1 MTDKYALELKD
12 LSVAYRVGRR
22 DLAVLRNVNL
32 TIKAGEAYGLV
43 GESGCGKSTVALSV
57 VRYLPRNGSITGGSI
72 ALDGQDV
79 MTLNNE
85 ALRHARA
92 DSVSMVY
99 QDPGKA
105 LNPSLRIG
113 RQLTEIFELGGVT
126 GKTAEDRAIAL
137 LNRVRISDP
146 PSVMQRYPHQLS
158 GGMQQRVAIAMAL
171 ANDPSM
177 LILDEPTTGLDA
189 TVEAEVLDLIA
200 QLRQELSA
208 SILFISHNLAVV
220 SNMCDRVGVL
230 YAGMLV
236 EEGPTDVVFNDPR
249 HPYTVALLR
258 CLPRGGR
265 RKHQGRLDTIPGFL
279 PGIGADIKG
288 CAFADRCA
296 LADDRCRR
304 ELPPLY
310 DLSDARGRRLSRCF
324 YYDKAQ
330 ALPRAAPSNLAPA
343 PKQEAAPVLRVAG
356 LNKTYGSHG
365 GHPLRAVKDVS
376 LDLRSGETLGLVGE
390 SGSGKTTLAK
400 LLLGLVPPDDG
411 GTIELEGKALPPKLE
426 KRGDDQVKAMQI
438 VFQNPDSALNRSH
451 SIRHIL
457 GRALKRLA
465 GLSGK
470 ALETHLEDLVRS
482 VRLTERHLAVKP
494 RQLSGGL
501 KQRVAIARAFAGD
514 PRIVVCDEPTSAL
527 DVSVQAAILNLLADL
542 QSQQDVSYI
551 FISHDLG
558 VVRYLSDKIAVLYL
572 GRIMEF
578 GPSEAVF
585 SGPHHPYTEALLSAV
600 PKIDRMESTRIRLDG
615 EIPSAANPPNGC
627 VFHTR
632 CPRKI
637 GAVCETLEPDLV
649 EAEPGHAIR
658 CHIPYT
664 ELTALQN
671 RKNEASESFLRTRV
685 VENLNSK
692 GIGAKQL
699 SGLISSQ
706 HD

>member
-1 MTDKYALELKD
+1 MERSMTEKNALELND
-12 LSVAYRVGRR
+12 LSVAYRVGGRNR
-22 DLAVLRNVNL
+22 AVLRNVSL
-32 TIKAGEAYGLV
+32 TIGRGEAYGLV
-43 GESGCGKSTVALSV
+43 GESGCGKSTAALSV

-79 MTLNNE
+79 MKLDAE
-85 ALRHARA
+85 ALRRARA
-92 DSVSMVY
+92 ESVSMVY

-113 RQLTEIFELGGVT
+113 RQLTEIFELGGVS
-126 GKTAEDRAIAL
+126 GQAASDKAIAM

-146 PSVMQRYPHQLS
+146 ASVMQRYPHQLS

-200 QLRQELSA
+200 QLRRELSA

-236 EEGPTDVVFNDPR
+236 EQGSTKDVFNNPR

-258 CLPRGGR
+258 CLPRGGQ
-265 RKHQGRLDTIPGFL
+265 RKDQGRLDTIPGFL
-279 PGIGADIKG
+279 PGIGANIVG

-296 LADDRCRR
+296 LATERCRS
-304 ELPPLY
+304 EPPPLY
-310 DLSDARGRRLSRCF
+310 ELADGGGGVRLSRCH
-324 YYDKAQ
+324 YHDKAQ
-330 ALPRAAPSNLAPA
+330 TLPRATPAEIPAVA
-343 PKQEAAPVLRVAG
+343 PKQAPPVLQVEG
-356 LNKTYGSHG
+356 LNKTYASHG
-365 GHPLRAVKDVS
+365 RPLRAVKDVS
-376 LDLRSGETLGLVGE
+376 VSLGPGETLGLVGE
-390 SGSGKTTLAK
+390 SGSGKTTFAR
-400 LLLGLVPPDDG
+400 LLLGLVPPDEG
-411 GTIELEGKALPPKLE
+411 GSIELEGQQLAPRLASRSE
-426 KRGDDQVKAMQI
+426 DQVKAVQI

-457 GRALKRLA
+457 GRALKRLG
-465 GLSGK
+465 GLTGK
-470 ALETHLEDLVRS
+470 TLDTRLEELVRS
-482 VRLTERHLAVKP
+482 VRLTDRHLAVKP

-542 QSQQDVSYI
+542 QSKQDVSYI

-600 PKIDRMESTRIRLDG
+600 PKLDRTESARIRLDG
-615 EIPSAANPPNGC
+615 EIPSAANPPTGC

-637 GAVCETLEPDLV
+637 GAICETQEPQLT
-649 EAEPGHAIR
+649 EAQPGHTIR
-658 CHIPYT
+658 CHIPYA
-664 ELTALQN
+664 ELARLQI
-671 RKNEASESFLRTRV
+671 
-685 VENLNSK
+685 VEP
-692 GIGAKQL
+692 A
-699 SGLISSQ
+699 
-706 HD
+706 

>member
-1 MTDKYALELKD
+1 MTNSAKAENALELID
-12 LSVAYRVGRR
+12 LSVAYRVAGRNR
-22 DLAVLRNVNL
+22 AVLRNLSL
-32 TIKAGEAYGLV
+32 TIGQGEAYGLV
-43 GESGCGKSTVALSV
+43 GESGCGKSTVALTV
-57 VRYLPRNGSITGGSI
+57 VRYLPRNGSITGGAIS
-72 ALDGQDV
+72 LDGQNV
-79 MTLNNE
+79 MKLDAE
-85 ALRHARA
+85 ALRRARA
-92 DSVSMVY
+92 ESVSMVY

-105 LNPSLRIG
+105 LNPSIRVG
-113 RQLTEIFELGGVT
+113 RQLTEIFELGGVSGRAAT
-126 GKTAEDRAIAL
+126 DRAIAM

-146 PSVMQRYPHQLS
+146 VSVMQRYPHQLS

-236 EEGPTDVVFNDPR
+236 EEGPTEVVFNDPR

-258 CLPRGGR
+258 CLPRGGQ
-265 RKHQGRLDTIPGFL
+265 RKDQGRLDTIPGFL

-296 LADDRCRR
+296 LADDPCRS

-310 DLSDARGRRLSRCF
+310 DLGGRLSRCF
-324 YYDKAQ
+324 HHDKAQ
-330 ALPRAAPSNLAPA
+330 ALPRATPSDVAPA
-343 PKQEAAPVLRVAG
+343 PKPAAAPVLRVAG
-356 LNKTYGSHG
+356 LNKTYSSHG
-365 GHPLRAVKDVS
+365 HALRAVKDVS
-376 LDLRSGETLGLVGE
+376 VDLRPGETLGLVGE
-390 SGSGKTTLAK
+390 SGSGKTTFAR
-400 LLLGLVPPDDG
+400 LLLGLVPPDEG
-411 GTIELEGKALPPKLE
+411 GTIELEGKALAPRLE
-426 KRGDDQVKAMQI
+426 NRSDDQIKAMQI

-451 SIRHIL
+451 SIRHLI

-470 ALETHLEDLVRS
+470 ALEARLNDLVRS
-482 VRLTERHLAVKP
+482 VRLTDRHLAVKP

-501 KQRVAIARAFAGD
+501 KQRVAIARAFAGN

-542 QSQQDVSYI
+542 QSKEDVSYI
-551 FISHDLG
+551 FISHDLA

-572 GRIMEF
+572 GRIMEL
-578 GPSEAVF
+578 GPSEDVF

-600 PKIDRMESTRIRLDG
+600 PKLDQTDTARIRLDG
-615 EIPSAANPPNGC
+615 EIPSATSPPSGC

-637 GAVCETLEPDLV
+637 GPICEQQEPPLG
-649 EAEPGHAIR
+649 EAQPGHSIR
-658 CHIPYT
+658 CHIPYSELARLQRAVVT
-664 ELTALQN
+664 EPA
-671 RKNEASESFLRTRV
+671 
-685 VENLNSK
+685 
-692 GIGAKQL
+692 
-699 SGLISSQ
+699 
-706 HD
+706 

>member
-1 MTDKYALELKD
+1 MTNSAKAKNALELTD
-12 LSVAYRVGRR
+12 LSVAYRVAGRNR
-22 DLAVLRNVNL
+22 AVLRNLSL
-32 TIKAGEAYGLV
+32 TIAQGETYGLV
-43 GESGCGKSTVALSV
+43 GESGCGKSTVALTV
-57 VRYLPRNGSITGGSI
+57 VRYLPRNGSITGGAIS
-72 ALDGQDV
+72 LDGQDV
-79 MTLNNE
+79 MRLDAE
-85 ALRHARA
+85 ALRQARA
-92 DSVSMVY
+92 ESVSMVY

-105 LNPSLRIG
+105 LNPSIRVG
-113 RQLTEIFELGGVT
+113 RQLTEIFELGGVSGQAAT
-126 GKTAEDRAIAL
+126 DRAIAM

-146 PSVMQRYPHQLS
+146 VSVMQRYPHQLS

-236 EEGPTDVVFNDPR
+236 EEGPTEVVFNDPR

-258 CLPRGGR
+258 CLPRGGQ
-265 RKHQGRLDTIPGFL
+265 RKDQGRLDTIPGFL
-279 PGIGADIKG
+279 PGIGVDIKG

-296 LADDRCRR
+296 LADDRCRS

-310 DLSDARGRRLSRCF
+310 DLGGRLSRCF
-324 YYDKAQ
+324 HHDKAQ
-330 ALPRAAPSNLAPA
+330 ALPRTTPSDVAPA
-343 PKQEAAPVLRVAG
+343 PKAAEAPVLRVAG
-356 LNKTYGSHG
+356 LNKTYASHG
-365 GHPLRAVKDVS
+365 HALRAVKDVS
-376 LDLRSGETLGLVGE
+376 LDLRPGETLGLVGE
-390 SGSGKTTLAK
+390 SGSGKTTFAR
-400 LLLGLVPPDDG
+400 LLLGLVPPDEG
-411 GTIELEGKALPPKLE
+411 GTIELEGKALAPRLE
-426 KRGDDQVKAMQI
+426 NRSDDQIKAMQI

-451 SIRHIL
+451 SIRHLI

-470 ALETHLEDLVRS
+470 ALEARLNDLVRS
-482 VRLTERHLAVKP
+482 VRLTDRHLAVKP

-542 QSQQDVSYI
+542 QSKEDVSYI
-551 FISHDLG
+551 FISHDLA

-572 GRIMEF
+572 GRIMEL
-578 GPSEAVF
+578 GPSEDVF

-600 PKIDRMESTRIRLDG
+600 PKLDQTETARIRLDG
-615 EIPSAANPPNGC
+615 EIPSATNPPSGC

-637 GAVCETLEPDLV
+637 GPICEQQEPPLS
-649 EAEPGHAIR
+649 EAQAGHSIR
-658 CHIPYT
+658 CHIPYA
-664 ELTALQN
+664 ELARLQ
-671 RKNEASESFLRTRV
+671 RAV
-685 VENLNSK
+685 VIEP
-692 GIGAKQL
+692 A
-699 SGLISSQ
+699 
-706 HD
+706 

>member
-1 MTDKYALELKD
+1 MTNSAKAENALEVTD
-12 LSVAYRVGRR
+12 LSVAYRVAGRNR
-22 DLAVLRNVNL
+22 AVLRNLSL
-32 TIKAGEAYGLV
+32 TIGQGEAYGLV
-43 GESGCGKSTVALSV
+43 GESGCGKSTVALTV
-57 VRYLPRNGSITGGSI
+57 VRYLPRNGSITGGTIS
-72 ALDGQDV
+72 LDGQNV
-79 MTLNNE
+79 MKLDAE
-85 ALRHARA
+85 ALRRARA
-92 DSVSMVY
+92 ESVSMVY

-105 LNPSLRIG
+105 LNPSIRVG
-113 RQLTEIFELGGVT
+113 RQLTEIFELGGISGQAAT
-126 GKTAEDRAIAL
+126 DRAIAM

-146 PSVMQRYPHQLS
+146 MSVMQRYPHQLS

-236 EEGPTDVVFNDPR
+236 EEGPTEVVFNDPR

-258 CLPRGGR
+258 CLPRGGQ
-265 RKHQGRLDTIPGFL
+265 RKDQGRLDTIPGFL

-296 LADDRCRR
+296 LADDRCRS

-310 DLSDARGRRLSRCF
+310 DLGGRLSRCF
-324 YYDKAQ
+324 HHDKAQ
-330 ALPRAAPSNLAPA
+330 ALPRATPSNVAPV
-343 PKQEAAPVLRVAG
+343 PKAAAAPVLRVTG
-356 LNKTYGSHG
+356 LNKTYASHG
-365 GHPLRAVKDVS
+365 HALRAVKDVS
-376 LDLRSGETLGLVGE
+376 LDLRPGETLGLVGE
-390 SGSGKTTLAK
+390 SGSGKTTFAR
-400 LLLGLVPPDDG
+400 LLLGLVPPDAG
-411 GTIELEGKALPPKLE
+411 GTIELEGKALAPRLE
-426 KRGDDQVKAMQI
+426 NRSDDQIKAMQI

-451 SIRHIL
+451 SIRHLI

-470 ALETHLEDLVRS
+470 ALEARLNDLVRS
-482 VRLTERHLAVKP
+482 VRLTDRHLAVKP

-542 QSQQDVSYI
+542 QSKEDVSYI
-551 FISHDLG
+551 FISHDLA

-572 GRIMEF
+572 GRIMEL
-578 GPSEAVF
+578 GPSEEVF

-600 PKIDRMESTRIRLDG
+600 PKLDQTETARIRLDG
-615 EIPSAANPPNGC
+615 EIPSATNPPSGC

-637 GAVCETLEPDLV
+637 GPICEQQEPPLS
-649 EAEPGHAIR
+649 EAQPGHSIR
-658 CHIPYT
+658 CHIPYAELARLQRAAVT
-664 ELTALQN
+664 EPA
-671 RKNEASESFLRTRV
+671 
-685 VENLNSK
+685 
-692 GIGAKQL
+692 
-699 SGLISSQ
+699 
-706 HD
+706 

>member
-1 MTDKYALELKD
+1 MTEPSHAANALELKD

-22 DLAVLRNVNL
+22 DRAVLRNVNL

-72 ALDGQDV
+72 ALDGKDV
-79 MTLNNE
+79 MKLDAE
-85 ALRHARA
+85 ALRRARA

-113 RQLTEIFELGGVT
+113 RQLTEIFELAGIT
-126 GKTAEDRAIAL
+126 GQAATDKATAM

-146 PSVMQRYPHQLS
+146 VSVMQRYPHQLS

-189 TVEAEVLDLIA
+189 TVEAEVLDLIG
-200 QLRQELSA
+200 QLRRELSA

-236 EEGPTDVVFNDPR
+236 EDGSTKDVFNDPR

-258 CLPRGGR
+258 CLPRGGQ
-265 RKHQGRLDTIPGFL
+265 RKDQGRLDTIPGFL
-279 PGIGADIKG
+279 PGIGATIVG

-296 LADDRCRR
+296 LATERCRT
-304 ELPPLY
+304 EPPPLY
-310 DLSDARGRRLSRCF
+310 DLGDGRLSRCH
-324 YYDKAQ
+324 YHDNAQ
-330 ALPRAAPSNLAPA
+330 ALPRTTPA
-343 PKQEAAPVLRVAG
+343 DVPTAQPKQAPPVLQVEG
-356 LNKTYGSHG
+356 LNKTYASH

-376 LDLRSGETLGLVGE
+376 VSLRPGETLGLVGE
-390 SGSGKTTLAK
+390 SGSGKTTFAR
-400 LLLGLVPPDDG
+400 LLLGLVAPDDG
-411 GTIELEGKALPPKLE
+411 GSIELEGKKLAPRLASRSE
-426 KRGDDQVKAMQI
+426 DQVKAVQI

-457 GRALKRLA
+457 SRALKRLG

-470 ALETHLEDLVRS
+470 TLDTRLEELVRS
-482 VRLTERHLAVKP
+482 VRLTDRHLAVKP

-542 QSQQDVSYI
+542 QSRQDVSYI

-600 PKIDRMESTRIRLDG
+600 PKLDRTESSRIRLDG
-615 EIPSAANPPNGC
+615 EIPSAANPPTGC

-637 GAVCETLEPDLV
+637 GAICETQEPQLT
-649 EAEPGHAIR
+649 EAQPGHTIR
-658 CHIPYT
+658 CHIPYA
-664 ELTALQN
+664 ELTRLQAP
-671 RKNEASESFLRTRV
+671 KITAAEPA
-685 VENLNSK
+685 
-692 GIGAKQL
+692 
-699 SGLISSQ
+699 
-706 HD
+706 